1 MVEID
6 SHWFERGKTLAAAQ
20 SRYLWLLLILML
32 FYAALHLH
40 TQASPRKDVTKVPV
54 VDLEISDTLILSSAV
69 GMLSLIVMAIVGSMR
84 ALRRSRRQGLGDR
97 TGEEFDLHPN
107 VIDLAF
113 YALPGSHAVFSH
125 LAFAVYAIF
134 LSLALCEGLW
144 LRQHMWDP
152 RLPIIYRVIITT
164 FGCLLWVR
172 ATWLVIEVWR
182 LCFQRYATVFRRS
195 N

>member
-1 MVEID
+1 
-6 SHWFERGKTLAAAQ
+6 
-20 SRYLWLLLILML
+20 ML
-32 FYAALHLH
+32 FYAALHQQ
-40 TQASPRKDVTKVPV
+40 TQASPNKDVTKVPV
-54 VDLEISDTLILSSAV
+54 VDLEISDTLILSSVV

-84 ALRRSRRQGLGDR
+84 ALRRSRHQGLGDR

-107 VIDLAF
+107 LIDLAF
-113 YALPGSHAVFSH
+113 YALPGSHPVFSH

-152 RLPIIYRVIITT
+152 RLPTTYRVIITIL
-164 FGCLLWVR
+164 GCLLWVR

-182 LCFQRYATVFRRS
+182 LCFQRYTTLFRRS